1 MNIVFDFGAVLFD
14 WRPAERVRQRLQP
27 WAATT
32 EQADALA
39 KAIFAHDDWQAFDRG
54 LLSLDQVVE
63 RTAGRLGLPHERVHG
78 LMAPIGEELQP
89 IAPNVALLHGLAQ
102 RRAGQA
108 DLRLFFLSNMPAPFA
123 RTLEQRHDFLKVFD
137 GGLFSADVRMGKP
150 DPAIF
155 QHLASQYALLP
166 HRTWFIDDHRANVD
180 AALALGWQGL
190 HLSEPEALASLLSRS
205 VGGQIGP

>member
-27 WAATT
+27 WAATA

-39 KAIFAHDDWQAFDRG
+39 KAIFAHEDWQAFDRG

-63 RTAGRLGLPHERVHG
+63 RTASRLDLPQERVHG
-78 LMAPIGEELQP
+78 LMAPIGHELQP
-89 IAPNVALLHGLAQ
+89 IAPNVAVLHDLAQ
-102 RRAGQA
+102 RRAKQA

-137 GGLFSADVRMGKP
+137 GGLFSADVQLGKP
-150 DPAIF
+150 DPAIY

-166 HRTWFIDDHRANVD
+166 QRTWFIDDHRANVD
-180 AALALGWQGL
+180 AACALGWRGL
-190 HLSEPEALASLLSRS
+190 HLAEPEALAELLAAALTS
-205 VGGQIGP
+205 